1 MVKVPE
7 GDLLKFCQIIGQVN
21 ILKCVGMKPF
31 SNSEA
36 NNSMR
41 DIYTELFDV
50 IKKQDFHNVYKSK
63 TYTRTKTS
71 IA

>member
-7 GDLLKFCQIIGQVN
+7 GDFLKFCQIIGLVN

-31 SNSEA
+31 SSTEA

-50 IKKQDFHNVYKSK
+50 IKKQEFHKLYNSK
-63 TYTRTKTS
+63 THARTKTS